1 MKICS
6 SGEREPKLIRT
17 IDYWEVYIANLKLRA
32 SGPGKISQ
40 ILNLCIFKVCIEKN
54 ERNKGKQRLC
64 LDNMVYSVCL
74 KYENELIIFT
84 FKKMF

>member
-1 MKICS
+1 MSSGGSDGGQNCKGGKHRIMKICS
-6 SGEREPKLIRT
+6 SGERETKLMRT

-54 ERNKGKQRLC
+54 ERK
-64 LDNMVYSVCL
+64 
-74 KYENELIIFT
+74 
-84 FKKMF
+84 